1 MPKFQFRLKTLLAM
15 HQSTRQ
21 ERRAQLAEGLAA
33 ERDLEQAHA
42 ECRARAGRAGA
53 IVSTARAVGEPS
65 TSNDWRPPIDTEA
78 CCDRGWPP
86 WPRMPRRCAT
96 EIEARQQALAEAERE
111 VRVLDKL
118 RERQHE
124 RFRYEQARREINAAD
139 EVATR
144 DDLVADSTRPEP
156 FSIAGHR

>member
-15 HQSTRQ
+15 HRSTRQ

-33 ERDLEQAHA
+33 ERGLELARSNVERELA
-42 ECRARAGRAGA
+42 EQGQSSAGSAGRRSIDVERLSAADRYRKVLRARLATMAQDTAALA
-53 IVSTARAVGEPS
+53 IE
-65 TSNDWRPPIDTEA
+65 ID
-78 CCDRGWPP
+78 
-86 WPRMPRRCAT
+86 
-96 EIEARQQALAEAERE
+96 ARQQALAAAERE

-124 RFRYEQARREINAAD
+124 QFRYEQTRREINAAD

-144 DDLVADSTRPEP
+144 VTIRD
-156 FSIAGHR
+156 

>member
-33 ERDLEQAHA
+33 ERALELARSNVERELA
-42 ECRARAGRAGA
+42 EQGLSSEGPAGRGSIDVERLSAADRYRKVLRARLAAMA
-53 IVSTARAVGEPS
+53 QDTAAL
-65 TSNDWRPPIDTEA
+65 
-78 CCDRGWPP
+78 
-86 WPRMPRRCAT
+86 AT
-96 EIEARQQALAEAERE
+96 EIDARQLALAAAERE

-124 RFRYEQARREINAAD
+124 QFRYEQSRREINAAD

-144 DDLVADSTRPEP
+144 VTIRD
-156 FSIAGHR
+156 